1 MLNHRHLSD
10 WCVDNSIFTLVGH
23 LGALSLSVAPT
34 MVAPVKQILRRIK
47 ASFQSPYAREV
58 LRRYPGLVV
67 GLVMFAFGIALQVK
81 STLGLA
87 PWEALHQG
95 MSIHTPL
102 SIGISGILTGVIVL
116 VLWIPLHQR
125 LGIGT
130 VSNVIVIGLVIDG
143 SLWLLGDISNVYLH
157 WLYMLGGITLTGLGS
172 GIYIGARL
180 GPGPRDGLMTGLAER
195 GISIRLARF
204 FIEGVVLVG
213 GWLLGGTIGI
223 GTVAFTLLIGPIV
236 QFFLERFD
244 RGEITAE
251 RASSMPR
258 RPRRS

>member
-1 MLNHRHLSD
+1 M
-10 WCVDNSIFTLVGH
+10 
-23 LGALSLSVAPT
+23 
-34 MVAPVKQILRRIK
+34 
-47 ASFQSPYAREV
+47 
-58 LRRYPGLVV
+58 V

-195 GISIRLARF
+195 GISDSAGPLLHRGRCSCRWVASRGHHRHRHR
-204 FIEGVVLVG
+204 GVHPPDRSDRSVL
-213 GWLLGGTIGI
+213 
-223 GTVAFTLLIGPIV
+223 P
-236 QFFLERFD
+236 
-244 RGEITAE
+244 
-251 RASSMPR
+251 RAV
-258 RPRRS
+258 RSGRDHGRAGVEHA